1 MKKIPIALTA
11 MVIMFL
17 FTTPAHAT
25 LWDRGGGLIYDDV
38 LKVTWLQDT
47 DYAVTS
53 GYANGGMTWDVA
65 NAWAAQLVYGGYDD
79 WRLPDPADQPIEYI
93 WGFDGTTTA
102 GYNITASEIGYMYYV
117 NLNNKGYY
125 DTSGNGPQLG
135 WNPMPNASFTDGN
148 GKALSFQ
155 NLQSF
160 DYWLAREYGSFNPPY
175 GGRFDFN
182 VGALSANTKDFGY
195 PAWAVRNG
203 DVSAIPEPA
212 TMLLIGSGLLGL
224 WGARRKFRK

>member
-1 MKKIPIALTA
+1 MRRIFSFMIILVVIFGLT
-11 MVIMFL
+11 VS
-17 FTTPAHAT
+17 THAT
-25 LWDRGGGLIYDDV
+25 LWDRGGLIYDDF
-38 LKVTWLQDT
+38 LNITWLKDT

-53 GYANGGMTWDVA
+53 GYTGGGMTWDQA
-65 NAWAAQLVYGGYDD
+65 NVWAAQLVYGGYDD
-79 WRLPDPADQPIEYI
+79 WRLPDPAAQPVEYI

-102 GYNITASEIGYMYYV
+102 GYNIITSEIGYMYYV

-125 DTSGNGPQLG
+125 DTSGYGPQSG

-148 GKALSFQ
+148 GKAVSFD
-155 NLQSF
+155 NLQSY
-160 DYWLAREYGSFNPPY
+160 DYWLAREYAPPFNPPY

-203 DVSAIPEPA
+203 DVSAVPEP
-212 TMLLIGSGLLGL
+212 TTIFLVGLGLLGL
-224 WGARRKFRK
+224 LATRKKFKN